1 MENIEKL
8 YQSIESEKQR
18 SAWDKGVT
26 QYALEMVEQLG
37 EQINGGYFEELD
49 LTEFKKVRAALLNGA
64 ADWSQY
70 SWGGCSLIY
79 DSDIAERLC
88 NPSELKKTR
97 NGERRPNSREEWLDT
112 QARALFQAAN
122 RVCRHIRT
130 LEKSGAIS
138 YTVPF

>member
-1 MENIEKL
+1 MTNIEKL

-26 QYALEMVEQLG
+26 QYALEMVGQLG

-49 LTEFKKVRAALLNGA
+49 LTESKKVRAALLNGA
-64 ADWSQY
+64 TNWSQY

-97 NGERRPNSREEWLDT
+97 NGERRPNSREEWLDV

>member
-1 MENIEKL
+1 MTNIEKL

-49 LTEFKKVRAALLNGA
+49 LTESKKVRAALLNGA
-64 ADWSQY
+64 TDWSQY

-79 DSDIAERLC
+79 NSDIAERLC

-97 NGERRPNSREEWLDT
+97 NGERRPNSREEWLNV

-122 RVCRHIRT
+122 RVCHHIRT

>member
-1 MENIEKL
+1 MTNIEKL

-26 QYALEMVEQLG
+26 QYALEMVEQLS

-49 LTEFKKVRAALLNGA
+49 LTESKKVRAALLNGA

-88 NPSELKKTR
+88 SPSELKKTR

>member
-26 QYALEMVEQLG
+26 KYALELVEQLD
-37 EQINGGYFEELD
+37 EQINGGYFDELN
-49 LTEFKKVRAALLNGA
+49 LSEPKKVRAALLNGA